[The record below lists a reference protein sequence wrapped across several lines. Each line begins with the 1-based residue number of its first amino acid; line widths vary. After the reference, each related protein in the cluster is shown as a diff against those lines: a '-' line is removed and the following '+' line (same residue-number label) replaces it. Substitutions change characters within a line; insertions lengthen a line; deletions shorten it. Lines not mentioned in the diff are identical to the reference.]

1 MEETTRHTP
10 ALSIHSAVAWA
21 SSRILLRYPEIAC
34 YFSLRNFGVAVKAY
48 RLAMRGSMNEQ
59 ALMHRAVE
67 LSLLGRGLTY
77 PNPIVG
83 AVIADK
89 DGEILAQGF
98 HQGKEH
104 AEVLALDELEK
115 SVAAHNDLKLFVTLE
130 PCNHHGKTPPCSQAI
145 LTRGRNLGITEVIY
159 AVSDPNPIAEGGTA
173 KIREGGMKTNVMD
186 FPEARFANR
195 DWLTKIALGRARMVW
210 KVATSLDGAI
220 AAADGSSKWITSP
233 ASREDVKQERSNSD
247 AILTGTGTVLADD
260 PSMLGSEI
268 NPVRIVFGERQVPGD
283 KKIFSSDSETIT
295 VRSRNFDYLLA
306 VIRDRGFNRVFVES
320 GPTVGSAL
328 FRAGLI
334 DEILLYQAPTIV
346 GSDRRFTK
354 GIDLARI
361 EDQIKLRSEEVT
373 EIGGDIKRL
382 LFIDNEMNKELSCS
396 PA

>member
-1 MEETTRHTP
+1 
-10 ALSIHSAVAWA
+10 
-21 SSRILLRYPEIAC
+21 
-34 YFSLRNFGVAVKAY
+34 
-48 RLAMRGSMNEQ
+48 MNEQ
-59 ALMHRAVE
+59 ALMHRTVE

-83 AVIADK
+83 AVIASQ

-104 AEVLALDELEK
+104 AEILALDELEQ
-115 SVAAHNDLKLFVTLE
+115 STTTHNNLTLFVTLE
-130 PCNHHGKTPPCSQAI
+130 PCNHHGKTPPCSEAI
-145 LTRGRNLGITEVIY
+145 LTRGRKLGIIEVIY
-159 AVSDPNPIAEGGTA
+159 AVSDPNPIAEGGAA
-173 KIREGGMKTNVMD
+173 KIREGGIKTTLLN
-186 FPEARFANR
+186 FPEARFTNR
-195 DWLTKIALGRARMVW
+195 DWLTKIASGRARMVW

-220 AAADGSSKWITSP
+220 AAADGTSKWITSP
-233 ASREDVKQERSNSD
+233 ASRDDVRQERSNSD
-247 AILTGTGTVLADD
+247 AILTGTGTVLTDD
-260 PSMLGSEI
+260 PSMLGAER
-268 NPVRIVFGERQVPGD
+268 NPVRILFGEREIPED
-283 KKIFSSDSETIT
+283 KKIFSQDSETIT
-295 VRSRNFDYLLA
+295 IQSRNFDDLLA

-320 GPTVGSAL
+320 GPTLGSEL

-334 DEILLYQAPTIV
+334 DEILLYQAPTIL
-346 GSDRRFTK
+346 GSNQRFTK